1 MTQQQELFELV
12 NDTLITANA
21 AILKAVKDQSDNL
34 FELSIRMHRIIE
46 QYDIYCYYY
55 KNNPSD
61 PALAKIAVRITKLV
75 KKVLEKV

>member
-1 MTQQQELFELV
+1 MTKERELFELV
-12 NDTLITANA
+12 NNTVITANA
-21 AILKAVKDQSDNL
+21 AILKAVSDQSADL

-55 KNNPSD
+55 KQNPTGPD
-61 PALAKIAVRITKLV
+61 LTKIAARIPKLV